1 MTIVGFTL
9 NGTPVSSDVQPRTH
23 LGDFL
28 RDRQRLS
35 GTHLGCEHG
44 VCGACTVQ
52 INGAPARSCLT
63 LAVACGGANVTT
75 IEGFDQDPVMA
86 DLREAFTAHHGLQC
100 GFCTPGMLISARDI
114 VLRLP
119 NADEPTIRREL
130 SGNLCR
136 CTGYVGIVNA
146 ISSVIE
152 KRKDR
157 IGPLPEAIRVPA
169 AAFTTFEPVI
179 PALTA
184 DDRASAPIPR
194 ETMDDVAVRPG
205 WTRFNETFVIQ
216 KPRAVV
222 WELFND
228 VRRVA
233 SCLPGVEIT
242 SCDDT
247 SVKGRMTT
255 RLGPISASFAG
266 SAMITRDPITWRG
279 TIVGAGSDGGSG
291 SRTRGEIAYELES
304 IDQGAGTRVGIS
316 VDYNLQGALAQF
328 SRSHLAQEFARQLVA
343 RFATNCS
350 TQLDGNPSITASS
363 GSFHVGNLL
372 WLAVSATLKRF
383 FSRRRR

>member
-1 MTIVGFTL
+1 VTTVGFTL
-9 NGTPVSSDVQPRTH
+9 NGTPVSPDVQPRTH

-63 LAVACGGANVTT
+63 LAVACGGAEVIT

-119 NADEPTIRREL
+119 NADERTIRREL

-152 KRKDR
+152 KRKAQSGATTEIAR
-157 IGPLPEAIRVPA
+157 EPA
-169 AAFTTFEPVI
+169 ASFTTFEPAA
-179 PALTA
+179 P
-184 DDRASAPIPR
+184 APIVGDLLSAAAPR
-194 ETMDDVAVRPG
+194 ETVNDTGVRPG
-205 WTRFNETFVIQ
+205 WTRFNESFVIP

-233 SCLPGVEIT
+233 SCLPGVEVT
-242 SCDDT
+242 ACDDT

-255 RLGPISASFAG
+255 KLGPISASFAG
-266 SAMITRDPITWRG
+266 TAMITRDPANWRG

-291 SRTRGEIAYELES
+291 SRTRGEVTYKLEPVS
-304 IDQGAGTRVGIS
+304 QREATRVHIS
-316 VDYNLQGALAQF
+316 VDYNLQGSLAQF
-328 SRSHLAQEFARQLVA
+328 SRSNLAQEFARQLVA
-343 RFATNCS
+343 RFAANCS
-350 TQLDGNPSITASS
+350 ALLSGNPPAKASDVS
-363 GSFHVGNLL
+363 LRVGNFL
-372 WLAVSATLKRF
+372 WLAVTATLKRM
-383 FSRRRR
+383 FSHS

>member
-1 MTIVGFTL
+1 MTTVGFTL
-9 NGTPVSSDVQPRTH
+9 NGMPVSSDVQPRTH

-52 INGAPARSCLT
+52 VNGAPARSCLT
-63 LAVACGGANVTT
+63 LAVACGGAEVTT

-86 DLREAFTAHHGLQC
+86 DLREAFTTHHGLQC

-119 NADEPTIRREL
+119 NADERTIRREL

-152 KRKDR
+152 KRRGQSGAPTDIAR
-157 IGPLPEAIRVPA
+157 EPT
-169 AAFTTFEPVI
+169 AAFTTFEPAAAA
-179 PALTA
+179 PGAG
-184 DDRASAPIPR
+184 DRLSAPAPH
-194 ETMDDVAVRPG
+194 ETMNDTAVRPG
-205 WTRFNETFVIQ
+205 WTRFNESFVIQ

-233 SCLPGVEIT
+233 SCLPGVEVT
-242 SCDDT
+242 ACDDT

-255 RLGPISASFAG
+255 KLGPISASFAG
-266 SAMITRDPITWRG
+266 TAMITRDGANWRG

-291 SRTRGEIAYELES
+291 SRTRGEVAYKLEPVS
-304 IDQGAGTRVGIS
+304 QHKATRVDLS
-316 VDYNLQGALAQF
+316 VDYNLQGSLAQF
-328 SRSHLAQEFARQLVA
+328 SRSNLAQEFARQLVA
-343 RFATNCS
+343 RFAANCS
-350 TQLDGNPSITASS
+350 ALLSGNPPAKASNDS
-363 GSFHVGNLL
+363 LRVGNFL
-372 WLAVSATLKRF
+372 WLAVTAALKRMF
-383 FSRRRR
+383 GRSR

>member
-1 MTIVGFTL
+1 MTSVTFTI

-28 RDRQRLS
+28 RDGQRLS

-63 LAVACGGANVTT
+63 LAVACGGAEITT
-75 IEGFDQDPVMA
+75 IEGFDQDAVMA
-86 DLREAFTAHHGLQC
+86 DLRDAFTAHHGLQC

-119 NADEPTIRREL
+119 NADERTIRREL

-152 KRKDR
+152 KRR
-157 IGPLPEAIRVPA
+157 EQTAAPAEIAHQPA
-169 AAFTTFEPVI
+169 AVFTTFEPAPVI
-179 PALTA
+179 
-184 DDRASAPIPR
+184 DDRAPTPTPR
-194 ETMDDVAVRPG
+194 GTTEGEAVRPG
-205 WTRFNETFVIQ
+205 WTRFKESFVIDE
-216 KPRAVV
+216 PRAVV
-222 WELFND
+222 WKLFDD

-233 SCLPGVEIT
+233 SCLPGVEVT

-247 SVKGRMTT
+247 SVKGRMMTK
-255 RLGPISASFAG
+255 LGPISASFAG
-266 SAMITRDPITWRG
+266 SAMITRDPANWRG

-291 SRTRGEIAYELES
+291 SRTRGEVTYNLEP
-304 IDQGAGTRVGIS
+304 IDQDRATRVDIS
-316 VDYNLQGALAQF
+316 VDYNLQGSLAQF
-328 SRSHLAQEFARQLVA
+328 SRSNLAQEFARQLVA
-343 RFATNCS
+343 RFAANCS
-350 TQLDGNPSITASS
+350 AQLGGAPVDAAPSSS
-363 GSFHVGNLL
+363 LQVGNLL
-372 WLAVSATLKRF
+372 WLTIKATFKRILG
-383 FSRRRR
+383 SP